1 MDLSLK
7 RKSTLLLG
15 EVLKLV
21 DSLLPSTLTSNLQ
34 SLPILMNAPFEDF
47 GSGDDEAIQSNM
59 IYQIDRVNRTLHK
72 TGAPARPVS
81 HVTNGRPEST
91 STSKPHDPGRTKL
104 SVDMDEI
111 QFRSLLVETQ
121 VVSSAN
127 YLKWKWDLILDI
139 IEGPLVNP
147 KRLEEAIKG
156 TKFLKRLIGFYH
168 PFKYRFCEVRN
179 TKPNQRYARIGCA
192 LIKSLLQTPEGV
204 QYLTENKLLRQVAEC
219 LAQIDKMGGST
230 SPAPMF
236 SPDRVADTMTGSY
249 FNLLG
254 VLSSDP
260 QGLVLLLRWRVINMF
275 YHIMDLEDRGD
286 IVRILLTSMDY
297 TIDSHLRVMLS
308 KALTSGPKAIRICA
322 TNILRKYAT
331 RELPANGQTATSDVA
346 YWAIR
351 LLVTQLYDPD
361 VEVSEVAVQVLQE
374 ACNRKQYLEYVVKCR
389 PALDHLG
396 EIGAPLLLRFLSTS
410 LGYRYLDGLDYITQ
424 EMDDWFLGRN
434 EKYVTMVE
442 ASLSRAL
449 SHESERPK
457 SMIDEPIQRQQLGL
471 VPPHFYRELTRTK
484 EGCQLLKDS
493 GHFEAFAST
502 IQDFWSEDE
511 DAETILKVKACLWA
525 VGNVGSM
532 ELGAPFLEDSNVV
545 DWIIK
550 IAEQSEVMT
559 MRGTAYFVLGLISR
573 SIHGMEILAEHGW
586 DAATDQNGLSL
597 GYCLPPTLESLF
609 SVGFY
614 FWQTSCKSY
623 GTALTLHSF
632 TQLLPTQ
639 QRLFCGTCSRTCHR
653 PVMKMTRSRL
663 GLLAWLST

>member
-1 MDLSLK
+1 MS
-7 RKSTLLLG
+7 
-15 EVLKLV
+15 
-21 DSLLPSTLTSNLQ
+21 SNLQ
-34 SLPILMNAPFEDF
+34 SLPVLMNAPFQDDCSE
-47 GSGDDEAIQSNM
+47 DDEAIQSNM
-59 IYQIDRVNRTLHK
+59 IYQIDRVNRTLHR
-72 TGAPARPVS
+72 TSATARPTS
-81 HVTNGRPEST
+81 HLPNGRPDST
-91 STSKPHDPGRTKL
+91 GPLKSNDYGKNKL

-111 QFRSLLVETQ
+111 QFRSLLVESL

-139 IEGPLVNP
+139 IEGPLLNG
-147 KRLEEAIKG
+147 KRVEEAIKS
-156 TKFLKRLIGFYH
+156 TKFLKRLMGFYR
-168 PFKYRFCEVRN
+168 PFKYRFSEARN
-179 TKPNQRYARIGCA
+179 TKPNQRYARIGSA
-192 LIKSLLQTPEGV
+192 LIKSLLQTPEGM
-204 QYLTENKLLRQVAEC
+204 QYLTENKFLRQLAEC
-219 LAQIDKMGGST
+219 LAQVDRT
-230 SPAPMF
+230 SGLTANSPMF
-236 SPDRVADTMTGSY
+236 SPERVSETMTGSY
-249 FNLLG
+249 FTLLG
-254 VLSSDP
+254 ALSSDP
-260 QGLVLLLRWRVINMF
+260 QGLVLLFRWRIINML
-275 YHIMDLEDRGD
+275 YHIMDLEDRSD
-286 IVRILLTSMDY
+286 LVRLLLTSMDY

-308 KALTSGPKAIRICA
+308 KALTSCPKAIRICA

-331 RELPANGQTATSDVA
+331 REVPANGQTAQSNVA

-410 LGYRYLDGLDYITQ
+410 PGYRYLDGLDYITQ

-434 EKYVTMVE
+434 EKYVTLVE
-442 ASLSRAL
+442 ASLIRAL

-457 SMIDEPIQRQQLGL
+457 SMIDEPLQRQQLGL

-484 EGCQLLKDS
+484 EGCRLLKDS
-493 GHFEAFAST
+493 GHFEAFTST

-532 ELGAPFLEDSNVV
+532 ELGAPFLEESNVV

-559 MRGTAYFVLGLISR
+559 MRGTAYFVVGLISR

-597 GYCLPPTLESLF
+597 GYCLPPALESLF
-609 SVGFY
+609 SVSFH
-614 FWQTSCKSY
+614 FQK
-623 GTALTLHSF
+623 TLAN
-632 TQLLPTQ
+632 L
-639 QRLFCGTCSRTCHR
+639 
-653 PVMKMTRSRL
+653 
-663 GLLAWLST
+663 

>member
-1 MDLSLK
+1 
-7 RKSTLLLG
+7 
-15 EVLKLV
+15 
-21 DSLLPSTLTSNLQ
+21 
-34 SLPILMNAPFEDF
+34 MNAPFQDDCFE
-47 GSGDDEAIQSNM
+47 DDEAIQSNM

-72 TGAPARPVS
+72 TGANARTVS
-81 HVTNGRPEST
+81 HLPNGRPDST
-91 STSKPHDPGRTKL
+91 GASKPHESGKTKL

-111 QFRSLLVETQ
+111 QFRSLLIDTQ

-139 IEGPLVNP
+139 IEGPLLNP

-156 TKFLKRLIGFYH
+156 SKFMKRLIAFYR
-168 PFKYRFCEVRN
+168 PFKYRFCEARN
-179 TKPNQRYARIGCA
+179 TKPNQRYVRIGYA
-192 LIKSLLQTPEGV
+192 LIKTLLQTPEGV
-204 QYLTENKLLRQVAEC
+204 QHLAESKLFRQIAEC
-219 LAQIDKMGGST
+219 IAQIDRT
-230 SPAPMF
+230 SGLTSNTPMF
-236 SPDRVADTMTGSY
+236 SPERVLETMTGSY

-254 VLSSDP
+254 ALSSDP
-260 QGLVLLLRWRVINMF
+260 HGLVLLFRWRVINMF
-275 YHIMDLEDRGD
+275 YHIMDLEDRSD
-286 IVRILLTSMDY
+286 LIRILLTSMDY

-308 KALTSGPKAIRICA
+308 KALTSCPKAIRICA
-322 TNILRKYAT
+322 TNLLRKYAT
-331 RELPANGQTATSDVA
+331 RELPADGQTAGSDVA

-457 SMIDEPIQRQQLGL
+457 SMIDEPLQRQQFGL

-502 IQDFWSEDE
+502 IQDYWSEDE

-545 DWIIK
+545 DWIIQ

-573 SIHGMEILAEHGW
+573 SIHGIEILAEHGW

-609 SVGFY
+609 SVGVH
-614 FWQTSCKSY
+614 FWQLCMNLWNSADISS
-623 GTALTLHSF
+623 SF
-632 TQLLPTQ
+632 IHQLPTGKCLQ
-639 QRLFCGTCSRTCHR
+639 CGTCSRTCHL
-653 PVMKMTRSRL
+653 PATRKTPSRL
-663 GLLAWLST
+663 E